1 MAEDDFDIEKE
12 LKDAAK
18 IAESETIDNALLNE
32 VINDLLMIEEPVL
45 KKRRDNILQTIER
58 RKDLNEI

>member
-1 MAEDDFDIEKE
+1 MAEDDLDIEKE
-12 LKDAAK
+12 LKDAAT
-18 IAESETIDNALLNE
+18 IAESETIEKALLNE

>member
-45 KKRRDNILQTIER
+45 KKRRDNILQIIER